1 MNVFSVLWEIRHSST
16 YLTLL
21 KANCFNWQNFAGS
34 FLCIFLMFVKS
45 RAFFV
50 VDCFANVSVNKY
62 VRHEICTKQYN
73 MIHKMM
79 NFN

>member
-34 FLCIFLMFVKS
+34 SSCIFLMSVNKQG
-45 RAFFV
+45 FFV
-50 VDCFANVSVNKY
+50 VDCFANVSV
-62 VRHEICTKQYN
+62 RPEICTK
-73 MIHKMM
+73 
-79 NFN
+79 FC